1 MLTTLLLVAI
11 IIHCKTVTKGF
22 TRLNHF
28 SAKLNTLLNPFS
40 KTKLNVRLTS
50 TTFYDDED
58 AKRKKKYNYNYDS
71 NPYPDNDPYSE
82 LNFNLN
88 YDIREE
94 PFILSNNENVDNS
107 VTLYTLIWFDCEDCI
122 KLLSDVKNAHKQI
135 LYINGGYYFFDEN
148 DETNTPIFY
157 KNDELIATDIF
168 SIYEELFYNSITEQ

>member
-1 MLTTLLLVAI
+1 
-11 IIHCKTVTKGF
+11 
-22 TRLNHF
+22 LNRF
-28 SAKLNTLLNPFS
+28 STKLNTRWLPFS
-40 KTKLNVRLTS
+40 KTTLNARLTS

-58 AKRKKKYNYNYDS
+58 GKRKKKYNYNYDS
-71 NPYPDNDPYSE
+71 NSYPDNDPYSE

-94 PFILSNNENVDNS
+94 PFIPSNNENVDNS
-107 VTLYTLIWFDCEDCI
+107 ETLYTLIWFECADCI
-122 KLLSDVKNAHKQI
+122 KLLSDIKKDNKKI
-135 LYINGGYYFFDEN
+135 LYIDGGYYFFDEN